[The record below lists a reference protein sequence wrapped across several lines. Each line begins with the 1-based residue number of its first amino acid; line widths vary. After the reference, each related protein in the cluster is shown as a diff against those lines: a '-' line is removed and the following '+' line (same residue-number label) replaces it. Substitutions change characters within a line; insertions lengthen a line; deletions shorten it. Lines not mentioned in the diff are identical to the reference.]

1 MPVGS
6 PVSVQY
12 GQVILISSQLM
23 CTLLASTKVV
33 RKKPD
38 KVTMTTGKTK
48 SGVDITDNMNQMPV
62 SGRFRGRIKISDSA
76 II

>member
-1 MPVGS
+1 
-6 PVSVQY
+6 
-12 GQVILISSQLM
+12 M